1 MPSFDVVSEIDA
13 HELAN
18 AVDQMNREIST
29 RYDFKGSDAK
39 VEHKEKEKQL
49 NIEAASEFQVQQIE
63 DIVYSKLAKRNI
75 DTRCLE
81 KGKIEERGK
90 RAYQAIT
97 IKQGIDKELGKKLVK
112 LVKDSKLKVQATIQG
127 EQLRVTGK
135 SRDDLQATIAM
146 LKKSDVELPLQFNN
160 FRD

>member
-18 AVDQMNREIST
+18 AVDQMNREISN
-29 RYDFKGSDAK
+29 RYDFKGSDAR
-39 VEHKEKEKQL
+39 VELKEKVL
-49 NIEAASEFQVQQIE
+49 NVEASSEFQVQQME
-63 DIVYSKLAKRNI
+63 DIIYTKLAKRNI

-90 RAYQAIT
+90 RAYQTIT
-97 IKQGIDKELGKKLVK
+97 VKQGIDKELGKKMIK

-127 EQLRVTGK
+127 EQVRVTGK
-135 SRDDLQATIAM
+135 NRDDLQAAIAM
-146 LKKSDVELPLQFNN
+146 FRNSDIELPLQYTN

>member
-18 AVDQMNREIST
+18 AVDQMNREISN

-39 VEHKEKEKQL
+39 VEHKDNAL
-49 NIEAASEFQVQQIE
+49 NIEATSEFQVQQME
-63 DIVYSKLAKRNI
+63 DIIYTKLAKRNI
-75 DTRCLE
+75 DTRCLD

-90 RAYQAIT
+90 RAYQTIT
-97 IKQGIDKELGKKLVK
+97 VKQGIDKELGKKMIK
-112 LVKDSKLKVQATIQG
+112 LVKDSKLKVQAAIQG
-127 EQLRVTGK
+127 DQLRITGK
-135 SRDDLQATIAM
+135 SRDDLQMAM
-146 LKKSDVELPLQFNN
+146 ALFKKSELELPLQFTN